1 MTTKKTN
8 ALLAPRQYGPI
19 QKIAIATSE
28 SSRITNAGS
37 KGLYDGREL
46 RPFEG
51 RPGAMDAY
59 RLPSRGF

>member
-1 MTTKKTN
+1 MTKPKTSI
-8 ALLAPRQYGPI
+8 LAPRQYGPT
-19 QKIAIATSE
+19 QKNVAATPQHH
-28 SSRITNAGS
+28 RITNAGS

-46 RPFEG
+46 RPFDG

>member
-1 MTTKKTN
+1 MTKPKTSI
-8 ALLAPRQYGPI
+8 LAPRQYGTL
-19 QKIAIATSE
+19 QKVELTHPE
-28 SSRITNAGS
+28 GHRITNAGS

-46 RPFEG
+46 RPFDG

>member
-1 MTTKKTN
+1 MTKPKTSI
-8 ALLAPRQYGPI
+8 LAPRHYGPI
-19 QKIAIATSE
+19 QKIELTHPE
-28 SSRITNAGS
+28 GQRITNAGS

-59 RLPSRGF
+59 KLPSRGF

>member
-1 MTTKKTN
+1 MTKPKTSI
-8 ALLAPRQYGPI
+8 LAPRHYGPI
-19 QKIAIATSE
+19 QKIVITTPE

>member
-1 MTTKKTN
+1 MTKPKTSI
-8 ALLAPRQYGPI
+8 LAPRHYGPI
-19 QKIAIATSE
+19 QKIAIATPE
-28 SSRITNAGS
+28 SSRITNTGS

-46 RPFEG
+46 RPFDG